1 MYYVLVSRQ
10 CSGGQCEVAPPD
22 PFPNSEVKRFSAD
35 DSLRATVRENMSPP
49 EHFLEINLQIAI
61 NLESNRGFLVGKKAA
76 CPDTFALATQTRSI
90 WEQVKTVWGIFCEK
104 IYYNNLMSK
113 KSLGFLALVAAAII
127 YSTFGI
133 WMRLLGSELGAYQT
147 TALANI
153 FAAIIS
159 LVIVLIQKKKII
171 LEKGLN
177 YRNLSLFILVVPAAI
192 IFYNFSV
199 MNTKVA
205 TATFALYA
213 ASFIVSFLV
222 GKFIFK
228 EKISKLKVIAL
239 LIAFVGLSFLSFP
252 FSFNFGFL
260 MGLASGV
267 ADTFANSL
275 KKDLSGKIERMFLV
289 LVSRVAAVVVSLV
302 MVVGT
307 GEKLIIFSALP
318 LKTYLIAFLF
328 GVLFVGVIYLTIVG
342 FQYSDV
348 SVGTIV
354 LSSELFFTPIVAF
367 LAFKEIPVSTEIIGG
382 FLILVAMILP
392 NLSLLKRKTSS

>member
-1 MYYVLVSRQ
+1 
-10 CSGGQCEVAPPD
+10 
-22 PFPNSEVKRFSAD
+22 
-35 DSLRATVRENMSPP
+35 
-49 EHFLEINLQIAI
+49 
-61 NLESNRGFLVGKKAA
+61 
-76 CPDTFALATQTRSI
+76 
-90 WEQVKTVWGIFCEK
+90 
-104 IYYNNLMSK
+104 MSK
-113 KSLGFLALVAAAII
+113 KSLGFLALVAAAVI

-133 WMRLLGSELGAYQT
+133 WMRLLGNELGAYQT

-171 LEKGLN
+171 LEKNLN
-177 YRNLSLFILVVPAAI
+177 YKNLSLFILVVPAAI

-199 MNTKVA
+199 MNTKLA

-222 GKFIFK
+222 GRLIFK

-302 MVVGT
+302 VVVAT
-307 GEKLIIFSALP
+307 GEELIIFSALP
-318 LKTYLIAFLF
+318 IKTYLIAFVF
-328 GVLFVGVIYLTIVG
+328 GIFFVGVIYLTIIG

-354 LSSELFFTPIVAF
+354 LSSELFFAPIVAF
-367 LAFKEIPVSTEIIGG
+367 LVFREIPIATEIIGG
-382 FLILVAMILP
+382 FLILVAMVLP
-392 NLSLLKRKTSS
+392 NLNLFKKKVAS